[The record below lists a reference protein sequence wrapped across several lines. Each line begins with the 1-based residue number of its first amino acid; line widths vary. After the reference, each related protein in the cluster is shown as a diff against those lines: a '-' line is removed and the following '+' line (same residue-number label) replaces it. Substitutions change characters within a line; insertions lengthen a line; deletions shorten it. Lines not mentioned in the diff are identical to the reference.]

1 MPKCA
6 CGYCGRY
13 ENLDIFMRYDYCH
26 VCTTYFKSF
35 FFPLLTDGIQI
46 LLRFGTS
53 LRPALPTQ
61 RHRRTVKLNTYHT
74 SFWEHPKKCYFF
86 PIIPFFLVF
95 PPKPLFLY
103 NKWCPFSPMSSSI
116 PAVLW
121 DHFFCCALPTTAKD
135 DDWKKGAHHPKINGL
150 FSLLSSVYPIKSV
163 FLPNK
168 NSFWIIFFVVVVR
181 P

>member
-1 MPKCA
+1 M
-6 CGYCGRY
+6 YVLRIS
-13 ENLDIFMRYDYCH
+13 NLYI
-26 VCTTYFKSF
+26 F
-35 FFPLLTDGIQI
+35 FFAYRRNTNTVTIWYFTTSCITYTKTPTNSEVEHIPYV
-46 LLRFGTS
+46 LLRTS
-53 LRPALPTQ
+53 
-61 RHRRTVKLNTYHT
+61 
-74 SFWEHPKKCYFF
+74 KKCYFF

-95 PPKPLFLY
+95 RPKPLFLY

>member
-1 MPKCA
+1 MEKTFK
-6 CGYCGRY
+6 
-13 ENLDIFMRYDYCH
+13 IFSFAYRRNTNTVTIWYF
-26 VCTTYFKSF
+26 TTSCITYTKTPTNSEVEHI
-35 FFPLLTDGIQI
+35 PYV
-46 LLRFGTS
+46 LLRTS
-53 LRPALPTQ
+53 
-61 RHRRTVKLNTYHT
+61 
-74 SFWEHPKKCYFF
+74 KKNATFF

-95 PPKPLFLY
+95 RPKPPLFCIISDAPLVP
-103 NKWCPFSPMSSSI
+103 CHRQFRPFYEI
-116 PAVLW
+116 IF
-121 DHFFCCALPTTAKD
+121 FFCCALPTTAKD